1 MIVVVSCS
9 HFPDDE
15 RIYQKQICSLI
26 KHGQR
31 VLYITRSNS
40 NINLSTKKLTHI
52 NFSLKFRIK
61 KFIVKVSDEILR
73 REKVSHLQIHETD
86 LLPILKIVKNSL
98 PNIFTVYDIHENMNA
113 LYRTFSQRS
122 FIIKEIAIM
131 KRNLNETKHL
141 KFVDQI
147 ILANPIIEGLS
158 YQKFKIPM
166 IVLEN
171 FVEKKYITKKKD
183 MHKKPNLIYHGHL
196 GPERGIEHL
205 VKAMSIVVKT
215 FYEAKLSLLGSFRT
229 KFFEIKV
236 KNLIK
241 DLSLEKNVY
250 IVEQVPYNLVWGIL
264 SKNTIGVIPF
274 NKNPLTESCV
284 PTKLFEMMA
293 SLDHIVASD
302 LAPIRHFV
310 DDSVFWFKP
319 GDYKSLARAIKSS
332 IVSLKDDRKKN
343 KNLNLVSTKYNWD
356 VIENN
361 YLNLFR

>member
-1 MIVVVSCS
+1 MVVVVSCS
-9 HFPDDE
+9 HYPDDE

-26 KHGQR
+26 KNGQR
-31 VLYITRSNS
+31 VLYITRSSS
-40 NINLSTKKLTHI
+40 NLSLSTKKLTHI
-52 NFSLKFRIK
+52 NFGLKFPVK
-61 KFIVKVSDEILR
+61 KFIVKASDEILK

-86 LLPILKIVKNSL
+86 LLPLLKIVKKIL
-98 PNIFTVYDIHENMNA
+98 PNIFTIYDVHENMNA
-113 LYRTFSQRS
+113 LYRTFSQRNL
-122 FIIKEIAIM
+122 IIKEIAII
-131 KRNLNETKHL
+131 KRNLNEAKHL

-147 ILANPIIEGLS
+147 ILANPIIDDSGYL
-158 YQKFKIPM
+158 KFKIPI

-171 FVEKKYITKKKD
+171 FVEKKYIIKKKD

-196 GPERGIEHL
+196 GPERGIENL
-205 VKAMSIVVKT
+205 VRAMSIVVET

-229 KFFEIKV
+229 KSFEIKV

-241 DLSLEKNVY
+241 NLSLEKNIY
-250 IVEQVPYNLVWGIL
+250 IIEQVPYGLVWGIL
-264 SKNTIGVIPF
+264 LKNTIGVIPF
-274 NKNPLTESCV
+274 DKTPLTESCV

-302 LAPIRHFV
+302 LAPIRYFV

-319 GDYKSLARAIKSS
+319 GDYNSLARAIKSS

-356 VIENN
+356 IIENN